1 MNKKVLKILAVL
13 IMVTLALGLF
23 NINSF
28 STVVA
33 DENLENSTVQF
44 LSSFYETRS
53 EAIVNSSKAN
63 IFLNDYS
70 GESIE
75 LRTHEANRI
84 NFYHNWIKQ
93 FNGTIN
99 EMHSDIYA
107 IKDSFQVNNNK
118 ASIEVYEWITI
129 LWTREKENIDVN
141 NLPVVKELEEL
152 YKTTEDP
159 LLKENLPYR
168 IEELKKEVENAT
180 TSITS
185 GIGLYHMV
193 VLLRKD
199 DSWKILKDS
208 YDEGADLTRSP
219 DFVSS
224 EESNIQ
230 APSSSSKVN
239 SSYTNEVSG
248 SYYPQATY
256 NPDNALWYAD
266 FCVDHY
272 FDSITKSGHHD
283 NYYNRNYI
291 DFNPGLSYPNGG
303 GGDCANYVSQCL
315 NYAGSRMVKDASS
328 YSNGWYYDNKGTG
341 IYNKYQY
348 NSNYTWLDDEKDTNI
363 YSNSW
368 SWSNSWVGVG
378 SLRNFLTSHS
388 RGYESS
394 NLSSAIKG
402 DVLENASDPNSANWH
417 TMIVYSGG
425 STLLVDGHNNDRY
438 HCPMSLG
445 GYYKVIQ
452 MYSSYP
458 LVLSGSEDFFYP
470 MNFGIVRDIDCN

>member
-28 STVVA
+28 STVAA

-107 IKDSFQVNNNK
+107 IKDSFQVNNK

-129 LWTREKENIDVN
+129 LWIREKENIDVN

-168 IEELKKEVENAT
+168 IEELKKEYENAPT
-180 TSITS
+180 NIDS
-185 GIGLYHMV
+185 GIGAYHMV
-193 VLLRKD
+193 TLLRKD
-199 DSWKILKDS
+199 
-208 YDEGADLTRSP
+208 
-219 DFVSS
+219 
-224 EESNIQ
+224 
-230 APSSSSKVN
+230 N
-239 SSYTNEVSG
+239 S
-248 SYYPQATY
+248 
-256 NPDNALWYAD
+256 
-266 FCVDHY
+266 
-272 FDSITKSGHHD
+272 
-283 NYYNRNYI
+283 
-291 DFNPGLSYPNGG
+291 
-303 GGDCANYVSQCL
+303 
-315 NYAGSRMVKDASS
+315 
-328 YSNGWYYDNKGTG
+328 
-341 IYNKYQY
+341 
-348 NSNYTWLDDEKDTNI
+348 
-363 YSNSW
+363 
-368 SWSNSWVGVG
+368 
-378 SLRNFLTSHS
+378 
-388 RGYESS
+388 
-394 NLSSAIKG
+394 
-402 DVLENASDPNSANWH
+402 
-417 TMIVYSGG
+417 
-425 STLLVDGHNNDRY
+425 
-438 HCPMSLG
+438 
-445 GYYKVIQ
+445 
-452 MYSSYP
+452 
-458 LVLSGSEDFFYP
+458 
-470 MNFGIVRDIDCN
+470 

>member
-224 EESNIQ
+224 EESNTQ
-230 APSSSSKVN
+230 TSTSSSTVN
-239 SSYTNEVSG
+239 SSYTNDYSIL
-248 SYYPQATY
+248 YYPQATY

-266 FCVDHY
+266 FCVDHSSPY
-272 FDSITKSGHHD
+272 PPTNYINKD
-283 NYYNRNYI
+283 YYNLNYI
-291 DFNPGLSYPNGG
+291 NFNAY
-303 GGDCANYVSQCL
+303 GGDCANYVSQGL
-315 NYAGSRMVKDASS
+315 YYGGERMVKNASTGA
-328 YSNGWYYDNKGTG
+328 GWYYDNGNTG
-341 IYNKYQY
+341 ITSTRDPNWRTLYWQN
-348 NSNYTWLDDEKDTNI
+348 NDT
-363 YSNSW
+363 YGSSW
-368 SWSNSWVGVG
+368 PYVPNLSSFIV
-378 SLRNFLTSHS
+378 SHS
-388 RGYESS
+388 RGYKQS
-394 NLSSAIKG
+394 NFSYAVKG
-402 DVLENASDPNSANWH
+402 DILDNVSHVVIVFSHPSSSYVL
-417 TMIVYSGG
+417 I
-425 STLLVDGHNNDRY
+425 DGHNNDRY
-438 HCPMSLG
+438 HCPFSD
-445 GYYKVIQ
+445 
-452 MYSSYP
+452 SSYEAILMYHTYS
-458 LVLSGSEDFFYP
+458 LVLNTNEYFFSCTDFPIIRAY
-470 MNFGIVRDIDCN
+470 DCWP